1 MGIINNITNNYPTN
15 KCAAMYYKTEPYYT
29 NVDAYVH
36 TNNWEILESI
46 RILNKKG
53 YSVDLIDRG
62 VGNWNPGKKYDLFLG
77 LGVGNTGAKFPKF
90 ASISQAPIKIL
101 LAMGPQPDI
110 SAKRTIERY
119 QLFNKRNNSN
129 IPTMRVP
136 DKVTGKTWNEILNAA
151 DYIFNIGEVGTQ
163 SYNSYLPYLSDPKTI
178 LSFYPSISPK
188 VTFNQ
193 EWKNTR
199 DLNSFLC
206 FAGNGFIC
214 KGVDLVLDA
223 FLKDKSKTLH
233 ICGPTS
239 ERAFFERYNKDIQ
252 NAPNV
257 IYHGFIEPGGQT
269 FNLLA
274 SKCSFTIFHSASE
287 GCCTSVATSMKAGLV
302 PIINRWTGINIT
314 DEGFVMSDEG
324 DLDKVISESINKAS
338 NLDREQYKKLVS
350 KTLNKATMF
359 SQQSFTESYTKA
371 LSRVLEG

>member
-1 MGIINNITNNYPTN
+1 
-15 KCAAMYYKTEPYYT
+15 MYYKTEPFYT

-46 RILNKKG
+46 RILNQKG
-53 YSVDLIDRG
+53 YSVDLIDRC
-62 VGNWNPGKKYDLFLG
+62 VGNWSPGKKYDLFLG
-77 LGVGNTGAKFPKF
+77 LGVGNAGTKFPKF
-90 ASISQAPIKIL
+90 AAISQAPVKIL
-101 LAMGPQPDI
+101 LAMGPQPDV

-119 QLFNKRNNSN
+119 QLFNRRNNLN

-136 DKVTGKTWNEILNAA
+136 DKVTGETWNEILNAA
-151 DYIFNIGEVGTQ
+151 DYIFNIGEVGTE

-178 LSFYPSISPK
+178 LNFYPSISPK
-188 VTFNQ
+188 VIFKP
-193 EWKNTR
+193 EWINTR

-223 FLKDKSKTLH
+223 FLKDEDKTLH
-233 ICGPTS
+233 ICGPSS
-239 ERAFFERYNKDIQ
+239 ESAFFQRYNRDIQ

-257 IYHGFIEPGGQT
+257 KYHGFVEPGGQT

-274 SKCSFTIFHSASE
+274 SKCGFTIFHSASE

-324 DLDKVISESINKAS
+324 DLDKVISESINRAS
-338 NLDREQYKKLVS
+338 SLNKEQYKKIVS
-350 KTLNKATMF
+350 KTLNKAAMF
-359 SQQSFTESYTKA
+359 SQHSFTESYTKA
-371 LSRVLEG
+371 LSKVLEE